1 MNHEETA
8 RTNHKSGCNC
18 GQAVFTTFARE
29 LGLTREEAMGI
40 APRPRSEGG
49 QCGAYLAG
57 KALLERLKPEAVS
70 DFEAQFRALNG
81 STECR
86 RLRGAGKTCNDYVGD
101 AARLA
106 EALLNVPSSRRS
118 EGQE

>member
-8 RTNHKSGCNC
+8 RANHKGGCNC
-18 GQAVFTTFARE
+18 GQSVFATFAQE
-29 LGLTREEAMGI
+29 LGLTREEAMAI

-57 KALLERLKPEAVS
+57 RALLERLKPEAVS
-70 DFEAQFRALNG
+70 DFEVQFKALNG
-81 STECR
+81 ATECH
-86 RLRGAGKTCNDYVGD
+86 RLRGAGKSCNDYVGD

-106 EALLNVPSSRRS
+106 EGLLNAPSVR
-118 EGQE
+118 

>member
-1 MNHEETA
+1 MNHEQTA
-8 RTNHKSGCNC
+8 RANHKSGCNC
-18 GQAVFTTFARE
+18 GQAVFAGFAEE
-29 LGLTREEAMGI
+29 LGLTREEAMRL

-49 QCGAYLAG
+49 QCGACLAG
-57 KALLERLKPEAVS
+57 KALLARLRPEAVDS
-70 DFEAQFRALNG
+70 FEQQFRALNG

-106 EALLNVPSSRRS
+106 EALLSGPDR
-118 EGQE
+118 